1 MLDLERWRSDSGHDF
16 YFCCSLGSMDGLER
30 FKGCLIWNFVA
41 LGNPVSISLTWYYK
55 KEPFVISRRD
65 CF

>member
-1 MLDLERWRSDSGHDF
+1 
-16 YFCCSLGSMDGLER
+16 MDGLER

-65 CF
+65 HF